1 MSAIAISEDTS
12 LLMDHRGHT
21 LSSTSTPRSPF
32 ETGFP
37 TLFASPLPTPR
48 PHRLALTKPKRRHRE
63 LHVFLTFTMSTV
75 GAGMLSVPYTFLLVP
90 TWAAVLGIV
99 IVGVGM
105 TLTANALLLAH
116 VQLAKQEE
124 EQGIIGSGRKFASF
138 QAIAVAAG
146 GDALGYAVSIVTAV
160 GVYGGCV
167 GCVRI
172 VRDIAPFLVVM
183 LHRFVVD
190 TQPLLLTTA
199 QQIGDYVMWMVFVVV
214 VFPLCLMKNLTKLH
228 ISSYLG
234 FFFSLYLLVA
244 IIYRSY
250 NALEPRDR
258 DGGNVH
264 INTTVSVAGTV
275 TAAVN
280 IVAVAAKEA
289 SALAAAAKLPTVI
302 TGSILSR
309 FAYAISIY
317 NYAFMMHLNLV
328 PLFIQLRGSF
338 SDPLKETSWKMS
350 RCIFGLSAFCV
361 VFYSIFG
368 FFAEKLY
375 SVTVRGNVLL
385 NLENDPLMN
394 VPLVAVFSTVV
405 LSYPLL
411 FHPLRSVLE
420 ELFYSTNLDNIPFV
434 DRLGVS
440 TILLF
445 SQILLAIVV
454 PGIEVIFG
462 LTGAVT
468 CFMMCF
474 LFPVIFF
481 SRLYPWDQVR
491 GGKLWITA
499 LWVMVA
505 FVMITARDK
514 LGQILDRVL
523 EKMAVNVITNCI
535 ETSESESQVFTS
547 SEKDQLKKM
556 LGIEDAQI
564 QEVVDIAKEIFGNA
578 ATFGEVDR
586 TLLRSRGVH
595 DKVVQV
601 VEKMWRKKGRAVA
614 KQIELYQTVETPAL
628 VLQKTDWRL
637 HLQMGSSKRSGQSEP
652 TAIFQLNVA
661 GKSSAT
667 KKIEKLDIELSHAE
681 LRTLFLQLNTI
692 QAELDVSETPSYQM
706 ETEIFALLLT
716 AASLSIASVSMTLI
730 TGNSVRAC
738 SSEYLE

>member
-1 MSAIAISEDTS
+1 MSTIAMSEDTS

-48 PHRLALTKPKRRHRE
+48 PHRLALTKPQRRHRE

-105 TLTANALLLAH
+105 ALTANALLLSH

-124 EQGIIGSGRKFASF
+124 EQGIIGSGRSFASF

-258 DGGNVH
+258 DGGNVPV
-264 INTTVSVAGTV
+264 NTTVSVAGTV

-280 IVAVAAKEA
+280 IVAVASEETA
-289 SALAAAAKLPTVI
+289 ALAAAAKLPTVI
-302 TGSILSR
+302 TGSTLSK

-474 LFPVIFF
+474 FFPVIFF

-523 EKMAVNVITNCI
+523 EKMAVN
-535 ETSESESQVFTS
+535 ESQVFTS

-595 DKVVQV
+595 DKLVQA
-601 VEKMWRKKGRAVA
+601 VEKMWRKKGRAMA

-661 GKSSAT
+661 DKSSAT
-667 KKIEKLDIELSHAE
+667 KEIEKLDIELSHAE
-681 LRTLFLQLNTI
+681 LRSLFLQLNTI
-692 QAELDVSETPSYQM
+692 QAELDASETPSV
-706 ETEIFALLLT
+706 T
-716 AASLSIASVSMTLI
+716 
-730 TGNSVRAC
+730 VRAC

>member
-1 MSAIAISEDTS
+1 MSTVATSEDTS
-12 LLMDHRGHT
+12 LLVDRRGHS
-21 LSSTSTPRSPF
+21 LSSVSTPRSPF

-37 TLFASPLPTPR
+37 TLFVSLLPTPR
-48 PHRLALTKPKRRHRE
+48 PHLLARNKSQRRHRE

-90 TWAAVLGIV
+90 TWAAVLSVV

-105 TLTANALLLAH
+105 ALTANSLLLAH
-116 VQLAKQEE
+116 VQLVKQEE
-124 EQGIIGSGRKFASF
+124 EQGNIGSGRKFASF

-160 GVYGGCV
+160 GVFGGCV

-183 LHRFVVD
+183 LHRLVAD
-190 TQPLLLTTA
+190 TQPLLSTTA
-199 QQIGDYVMWMVFVVV
+199 QQIGDYVMWVVFLVV
-214 VFPLCLMKNLTKLH
+214 VFPLCLMKNLAKLH

-234 FFFSLYLLVA
+234 FFFSLYLLMT

-250 NALEPRDR
+250 YALDPRDR
-258 DGGNVH
+258 EGKNVPV
-264 INTTVSVAGTV
+264 NTTMSVAGTI

-280 IVAVAAKEA
+280 IVAAAAEEA
-289 SALAAAAKLPTVI
+289 AAAPAAAKLPTVI

-309 FAYAISIY
+309 FAYAISIC

-328 PLFIQLRGSF
+328 PLFIQLRGSL

-350 RCIFGLSAFCV
+350 RCIYGLSTFCV

-375 SVTVRGNVLL
+375 TVTVRGNVLL
-385 NLENDPLMN
+385 NLENDPLMD

-411 FHPLRSVLE
+411 FHPLRGMLE
-420 ELFYSTNLDNIPFV
+420 ELFYSTTNLDNIPFV
-434 DRLGVS
+434 NRLGVS

-468 CFMMCF
+468 CFMMRF
-474 LFPVIFF
+474 VFPVIFF
-481 SRLYPWDQVR
+481 SKLYPWDQIC

-505 FVMITARDK
+505 FVMITARDR

-523 EKMAVNVITNCI
+523 EKMAVN
-535 ETSESESQVFTS
+535 ESQVFTS

-556 LGIEDAQI
+556 LGIEEAQI
-564 QEVVDIAKEIFGNA
+564 QEVVDVAKEIFGNA
-578 ATFGEVDR
+578 AT
-586 TLLRSRGVH
+586 L
-595 DKVVQV
+595 
-601 VEKMWRKKGRAVA
+601 WR
-614 KQIELYQTVETPAL
+614 
-628 VLQKTDWRL
+628 
-637 HLQMGSSKRSGQSEP
+637 
-652 TAIFQLNVA
+652 N
-661 GKSSAT
+661 
-667 KKIEKLDIELSHAE
+667 
-681 LRTLFLQLNTI
+681 
-692 QAELDVSETPSYQM
+692 
-706 ETEIFALLLT
+706 
-716 AASLSIASVSMTLI
+716 
-730 TGNSVRAC
+730 
-738 SSEYLE
+738 